1 MKFHVI
7 KLGSR
12 PLLAVPAGVP
22 KLWRAAIDCY
32 PAHTSK
38 KRLVRKVLHGLAGVG
53 LIRWAFPSR
62 KLSLLGVGDVHFE
75 AWMSLLGGQLNM
87 TDLQP
92 VLVWPADPLRGR
104 VYMYL
109 LDKQGEKVGFCKL
122 GLDAKNNALIN
133 RERQALAHLQSMEL
147 KLSKIPKLL
156 AYGEL
161 DGEISREVDGGAYL
175 VVEMTPVDASNIDWQ
190 SDVSIEAN
198 IAEYAGSSR
207 VIERAEVEALNWW
220 SEVTRQFAD
229 RSLLMDEVDVAVDQ
243 GIEVCLAHGD
253 LNCTNVLKNAS
264 DDEVWLLDW
273 EQSDDSAPILT
284 DRVCVAVDKLWL
296 ANAEDPSGNLEKFKD
311 TFIYENDPEKRAQII
326 LALAYL
332 AAAGF
337 PPALAMMDAMYAEC
351 S

>member
-1 MKFHVI
+1 MKFHVV

-22 KLWRAAIDCY
+22 KLWSAAIDCY
-32 PAHTSK
+32 PAHTAK
-38 KRLVRKVLHGLAGVG
+38 KRLVRKVLHGLAGVR
-53 LIRWAFPSR
+53 LIRWAFPSQN
-62 KLSLLGVGDVHFE
+62 LSLPGVGDVDFE
-75 AWMSLLGGQLNM
+75 AWMSLLGGQLSM
-87 TDLQP
+87 AELQP

-104 VYMYL
+104 VYIYL

-122 GLDAKNNALIN
+122 GLNAKNNALIN
-133 RERQALAHLQSMEL
+133 RERQALKHLQSMEL
-147 KLSKIPKLL
+147 KLSRIPKLL
-156 AYGEL
+156 AHGEL
-161 DGEISREVDGGAYL
+161 DRKISREVDGGAYL

-190 SDVSIEAN
+190 SDASIEAN

-229 RSLLMDEVDVAVDQ
+229 RSLLMDEVDIAVDQ

-273 EQSDDSAPILT
+273 EQSDHSAPILT
-284 DRVCVAVDKLWL
+284 DLVCVAVDKLWL
-296 ANAEDPSGNLEKFKD
+296 ANAEDTSGNLQKLGD
-311 TFIYENDPEKRAQII
+311 TFRYEDNSKKRAQII

-332 AAAGF
+332 SAAGF
-337 PPALAMMDAMYAEC
+337 SPALAMIDALYPDV
-351 S
+351 